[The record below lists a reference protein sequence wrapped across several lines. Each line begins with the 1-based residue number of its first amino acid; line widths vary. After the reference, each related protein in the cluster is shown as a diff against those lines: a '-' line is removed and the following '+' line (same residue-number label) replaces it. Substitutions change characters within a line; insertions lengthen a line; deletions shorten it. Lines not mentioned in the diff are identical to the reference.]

1 MYEIQREEL
10 SDGQN
15 KINFCTNVWK
25 SFIFNILW
33 LKNQGEI
40 EQLNFVLNN
49 SESTLFMNCLDFQ
62 PPKYLVEK

>member
-1 MYEIQREEL
+1 MKVFHFQYSLIKV
-10 SDGQN
+10 N
-15 KINFCTNVWK
+15 
-25 SFIFNILW
+25 
-33 LKNQGEI
+33 NQGEI